1 MLPSRGNP
9 PPAERVDGARS
20 SFAAAAPR
28 RFFGHAVHR
37 ILHEFRKSIHYFLLF
52 TIEFTKRIVPG
63 HRFAISVGYTHCEH
77 EAEGR
82 FTFSG
87 GGRLLTSIIFA
98 WLAVLFAVLS
108 AVLYLIKRSGNK
120 RLRRIFSR
128 IHITVGWGLIITGVI
143 HGILAGNFAD
153 STLSDMMV
161 APVLFTWNW
170 GTISLIVAALLA
182 VSFMLRK
189 RLRKQWMRLHR
200 VLTVVLIAVV
210 VLHVADVG
218 VQVFDRL
225 VPVTYAEAE
234 AVSADSDTDTETETD
249 SDTLALIDDT
259 NALFSGATLIDGVY
273 QGSATGYNG
282 EITVSVAVSGGL
294 VSDIEIVSE
303 NETPSYLNRAETV
316 VNSILETQ
324 SLEVD
329 AVSGATFSSAGIV
342 NAVSD
347 ALSAAV
353 STGTLEVTEYEITY
367 TARHGRHGH

>member
-1 MLPSRGNP
+1 MY
-9 PPAERVDGARS
+9 
-20 SFAAAAPR
+20 
-28 RFFGHAVHR
+28 
-37 ILHEFRKSIHYFLLF
+37 I
-52 TIEFTKRIVPG
+52 
-63 HRFAISVGYTHCEH
+63 
-77 EAEGR
+77 
-82 FTFSG
+82 
-87 GGRLLTSIIFA
+87 
-98 WLAVLFAVLS
+98 
-108 AVLYLIKRSGNK
+108 IKRSGNK

-143 HGILAGNFAD
+143 HGILAGNMAD
-153 STLSDMMV
+153 STLGDMMV

-189 RLRKQWMRLHR
+189 RLRKQWMKLHR

-225 VPVTYAEAE
+225 LPVTYAEA
-234 AVSADSDTDTETETD
+234 VSAETETETEDD
-249 SDTLALIDDT
+249 SLALIDDT
-259 NALFSGATLIDGVY
+259 NALFSGATLTDGVY

-282 EITVSVAVSGGL
+282 AITVSVAVSGGL

-303 NETPSYLNRAETV
+303 NDTPSYFCRAETV
-316 VNSILETQ
+316 VDSILESQ
-324 SLEVD
+324 SLSVD

-353 STGTLEVTEYEITY
+353 STGTLEVTEYETNY